1 MKEIKIIKKHDGLRP
16 GAVINVT
23 DMTAEKRVREG
34 LAEFVQLKEEKV
46 EQETKEEKADFETKE
61 EKPKGRKTKAPK

>member
-1 MKEIKIIKKHDGLRP
+1 MKEIKILKKHDGLRP

-34 LAEFVQLKEEKV
+34 LAEFLIKEEKV
-46 EQETKEEKADFETKE
+46 EIETKEEKVEIETKE
-61 EKPKGRKTKAPK
+61 VKRRTKAPK